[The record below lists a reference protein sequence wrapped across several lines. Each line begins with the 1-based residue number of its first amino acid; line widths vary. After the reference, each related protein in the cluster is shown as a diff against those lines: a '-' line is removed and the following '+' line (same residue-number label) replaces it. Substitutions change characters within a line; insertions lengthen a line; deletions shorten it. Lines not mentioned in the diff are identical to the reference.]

1 MEFIPYFLFAGALF
15 LNAGVPGPSI
25 AALVSRVITNG
36 WRNVIPFIAA
46 MWIGEVIW
54 LSLAMAGL
62 TTLAQTFQFGFHI
75 LKWVSIA
82 YLCWL
87 AFKMWR
93 KPVNEKTDEL
103 PQRTSSW
110 SMFSAGMA
118 LTLGNPKIMVFYL
131 ALLPSFIDLSKAG
144 VSEWAILASITL
156 VTLAAIDLTWTFLAH
171 RARVLLR
178 TPKAVRFANRIG
190 AVAMG
195 GAAAA
200 IAARN

>member
-1 MEFIPYFLFAGALF
+1 MEILPLLLFAGALF
-15 LNAGVPGPSI
+15 LNAGVPGPSV

-36 WRNVIPFIAA
+36 WRNVLPFIAA
-46 MWIGEVIW
+46 MWIGEVVW
-54 LSLAMAGL
+54 LSMAMAGL
-62 TTLAQTFQFGFHI
+62 TALAQTFQLGFHI

-87 AFKMWR
+87 AVRMWR
-93 KPVNEKTDEL
+93 KPVNEGGEEL

-131 ALLPSFIDLSKAG
+131 ALLPSFVDLSKAG
-144 VSEWAILASITL
+144 IGMWAVLASITL
-156 VTLAAIDLTWTFLAH
+156 VTLAVIDLTWTFLAH

-178 TPKAVRFANRIG
+178 TPGAVRLANRIG

-195 GAAAA
+195 GAAAV

>member
-1 MEFIPYFLFAGALF
+1 MELISYILFAGALF

-25 AALVSRVITNG
+25 TALVSRVITNG

-54 LSLAMAGL
+54 LTMAMAGL
-62 TTLAQTFQFGFHI
+62 TTLAQTFQTGFHI
-75 LKWVSIA
+75 IKWGSIA

-87 AFKMWR
+87 AIKMWH
-93 KPVNEKTDEL
+93 KPVIEGAEEL
-103 PQRTSSW
+103 PRRSSSW

-131 ALLPSFIDLSKAG
+131 ALLPSFIDLPKAG
-144 VSEWAILASITL
+144 ASEWAILASITL
-156 VTLAAIDLTWTFLAH
+156 VTLAGIDLTWTFLAH
-171 RARVLLR
+171 KARALLR
-178 TPKAVRFANRIG
+178 TPGAVRLANRLG

>member
-1 MEFIPYFLFAGALF
+1 MDLIPFALFAGALF

-25 AALVSRVITNG
+25 AALVSRVLTNG
-36 WRNVIPFIAA
+36 WRNVLPFIAA

-54 LSLAMAGL
+54 LSMAMAGL
-62 TTLAQTFQFGFHI
+62 TALAQIFQLGFSI
-75 LKWVSIA
+75 LKWISVI

-87 AFKMWR
+87 AYKMWT
-93 KPVNEKTDEL
+93 KPVSNEVGSL
-103 PQRTSSW
+103 PQKTSSW
-110 SMFSAGMA
+110 SMFGAGMA

-131 ALLPSFIDLSKAG
+131 ALLPSFIDLSLAG
-144 VSEWAILASITL
+144 THEWVILASITL
-156 VTLAAIDLTWTFLAH
+156 ITLAAIDLTWTFLAH

-178 TPKAVRFANRIG
+178 TPKAVKLSNQIG

>member
-1 MEFIPYFLFAGALF
+1 MELLPYFLFAGALF

-36 WRNVIPFIAA
+36 RRNVIPFIAA

-54 LSLAMAGL
+54 LSMAMAGL
-62 TTLAQTFQFGFHI
+62 TTLAQTFQTGFHI
-75 LKWVSIA
+75 LKWASIA

-93 KPVNEKTDEL
+93 KPVNEETNEL
-103 PQRTSSW
+103 PQRSSSW

-118 LTLGNPKIMVFYL
+118 LTLSNPKIMVYYL

-144 VSEWAILASITL
+144 VSEWAVLATITL

-171 RARVLLR
+171 RARGLLR
-178 TPKAVRFANRIG
+178 TPKALRLANRIG
-190 AVAMG
+190 AVTMG

>member
-1 MEFIPYFLFAGALF
+1 MELIPYFLFAGALF

-54 LSLAMAGL
+54 LSMAMAGL
-62 TTLAQTFQFGFHI
+62 TTLAQTFQTGFYI
-75 LKWVSIA
+75 LKWVSIF

-93 KPVNEKTDEL
+93 KPVNEKTNEL

-118 LTLGNPKIMVFYL
+118 FTYL
-131 ALLPSFIDLSKAG
+131 ALLPSFIDLPKAG
-144 VSEWAILASITL
+144 LSEWSILASITL
-156 VTLAAIDLTWTFLAH
+156 VTLAAIDLTWTFMAH

-178 TPKAVRFANRIG
+178 TPKAVKIANRLG

-195 GAAAA
+195 GAAAV
-200 IAARN
+200 IAVRN